1 MSSCAAIV
9 FSNLNYNTLSTL
21 TTDRTVAAIPFACRY
36 RLVDFALS
44 NMVNADISNINVVVN
59 YNYRS
64 LVEHINSGKDWDLA
78 RRSGGITCISPYQTA
93 STSEVK
99 MYSTHMEALRNIE
112 QYINGMKEDY
122 VVLADSTCL
131 MNIDLSAAIEA
142 HADSAAEMTF
152 VTAPCKP
159 GFTVKHPRLFFKVEE
174 DGVISDAVISDRPT
188 ENCPEFNTQIVIM
201 SCDFLRSVLNE
212 ADAHNYHS
220 LTYDLILNKAQSR
233 CYRAYRH
240 DGYYAC
246 ISSFED
252 YYRASI
258 ELTADCS
265 AYASLL
271 GRSDRPV
278 YTKVHNSAPVV
289 YEEGASVKD
298 CLIADNCV
306 IEGTVENSILFRG
319 VKVGRGSVVKNSIL
333 FGGTV
338 VGDNAS
344 VNCVVADKQV
354 VISDHCQLSGHETL
368 PFYIAKGRHV

>member
-9 FSNLNYNTLSTL
+9 FSNLNVNTLSTL

-44 NMVNADISNINVVVN
+44 NMVNADISNINVVAN

-64 LVEHINSGKDWDLA
+64 LIEHISNGKDWDLA
-78 RRSGGITCISPYQTA
+78 RRAGGITCISPYQTA
-93 STSEVK
+93 NSSDVK
-99 MYSTHMEALRNIE
+99 MYSTHMEALRNIAP
-112 QYINGMKEDY
+112 YIADMKEDY

-131 MNIDLSAAIEA
+131 MNIDLSAVIES
-142 HADSAAEMTF
+142 HASGDADITF
-152 VTAPCKP
+152 VTAPC
-159 GFTVKHPRLFFKVEE
+159 TADMSTTHPRLFFNTDES
-174 DGVISDAVISDRPT
+174 GVIVDAAISNHPT
-188 ENCPEFNTQIVIM
+188 ESCPDFYTQILVM
-201 SCDFLRSVLNE
+201 SCQHLRALLSE
-212 ADAHNYHS
+212 AEAHDYHS
-220 LTYDLILNKAQSR
+220 LTYDVILKKAASR

-240 DGYYAC
+240 DGYYAV
-246 ISSFED
+246 ISGFGD
-252 YYRASI
+252 YYRASMQ
-258 ELTADCS
+258 LTSDRT

-289 YEEGASVKD
+289 YEEGACVKD

-333 FGGTV
+333 FGGTI
-338 VGDNAS
+338 VGENAT

-368 PFYIAKGRHV
+368 PFYIAKGKHL